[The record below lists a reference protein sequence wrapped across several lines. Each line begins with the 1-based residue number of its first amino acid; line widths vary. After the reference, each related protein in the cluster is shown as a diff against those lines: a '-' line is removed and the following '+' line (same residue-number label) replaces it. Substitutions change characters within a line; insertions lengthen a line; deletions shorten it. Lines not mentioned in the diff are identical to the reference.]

1 MPFGPLLAWKR
12 GDVLGVAQRLYAA
25 FGGAVLAMLVM
36 LLFVD
41 GASVFAALG
50 VGLAAW
56 LVLGALTD
64 LATKSGIGNGARPA
78 WRCAASSA
86 CRARCSARRSPISDS
101 G

>member
-1 MPFGPLLAWKR
+1 MSLR
-12 GDVLGVAQRLYAA
+12 VAQRLYAA
-25 FGGAVLAMLVM
+25 FGGAILAMLVT

-64 LATKSGIGNGARPA
+64 LATKSGIGDASRLA
-78 WRCAASSA
+78 WRCAAWSA
-86 CRARCSARRSPISDS
+86 CRVRCSAPRSRISGS